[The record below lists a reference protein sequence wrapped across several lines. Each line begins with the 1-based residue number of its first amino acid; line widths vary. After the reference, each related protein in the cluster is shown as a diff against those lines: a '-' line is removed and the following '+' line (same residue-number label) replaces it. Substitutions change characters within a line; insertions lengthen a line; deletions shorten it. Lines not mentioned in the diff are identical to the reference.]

1 MVPVV
6 PGSHPWASR
15 TGAHQGL
22 EMCTLVQYQTKAS
35 GLLCAALS
43 MRVCVCVC
51 VCVDLVSL
59 YYTEHRQA
67 QPIRL

>member
-43 MRVCVCVC
+43 VRVCACVERVVLPSLC
-51 VCVDLVSL
+51 VHYS
-59 YYTEHRQA
+59 
-67 QPIRL
+67 

>member
-43 MRVCVCVC
+43 VRVCACVCV
-51 VCVDLVSL
+51 
-59 YYTEHRQA
+59 
-67 QPIRL
+67 

>member
-43 MRVCVCVC
+43 VRVC